1 MPGHDEDIAESKH
14 DRYNIL
20 RAGNS
25 CLNYERIEKRLLNK
39 SGSAGN
45 RLGARLSGQIT
56 DLEKERVFQN
66 ITLIRHLGA
75 NCKPQHN

>member
-1 MPGHDEDIAESKH
+1 M
-14 DRYNIL
+14 
-20 RAGNS
+20 
-25 CLNYERIEKRLLNK
+25 NYERIEKRLLNK